1 MTEASTFV
9 ACSACFRDRG
19 LQLDAEQ
26 IGITEES
33 KCPNCPSTLGKK
45 LSADALGNLAYR
57 FFVWGSLWR
66 PKYGAAPLI
75 QFNGHQK
82 TSIEVSPWLKVDV
95 EIFEKILGVGF
106 FHYGPRF
113 WMFGEVEPLK
123 ALQKAKTRPTVV
135 DRIIKE
141 YPERVIDTG
150 FSFYRIRKSPKSP
163 SDANEYDSPPAK
175 FANTGRL
182 DSNSLPI
189 LYASPDLQVCVHEC
203 RVAAE
208 DELFVATLAPTRSL
222 RLLDLSVLLK
232 EPVGIT
238 EFESLDISVHM
249 LFLAGKHSYKLT
261 REIAIAAN
269 KAGFDGIVYPSY
281 FSLLRIGVMPFQTV
295 YGISNRRIPEYQEY
309 EQANAVPNLA
319 LFGRPIENGSIE
331 INTINKLILSR
342 VVYDFHFGPV
352 SF

>member
-1 MTEASTFV
+1 MNIASPFV

-26 IGITEES
+26 IGIAEES
-33 KCPNCPSTLGKK
+33 DCEYCQSTLGKK
-45 LSADALGNLAYR
+45 LSADALKNLAHR

-75 QFNGHQK
+75 QFNEHQK
-82 TSIEVSPWLKVDV
+82 TSIDVSPWLKDDV
-95 EIFEKILGVGF
+95 EIFEKILGIGF

-123 ALQKAKTRPTVV
+123 ALQKTKTRPSVV

-141 YPERVIDTG
+141 YPVRVIG
-150 FSFYRIRKSPKSP
+150 PEFSFYRIRKSPNSP
-163 SDANEYDSPPAK
+163 SEASEYDTPPAK
-175 FANTGRL
+175 FAKTGRL
-182 DSNSLPI
+182 DSDSLPI

-203 RVAAE
+203 RVTAE
-208 DELFVATLAPTRSL
+208 DELFVATLMPTRSL

-232 EPVGIT
+232 EPEGVT

-261 REIAIAAN
+261 REIATTAYQ
-269 KAGFDGIVYPSY
+269 AGFDGIVYPSY
-281 FSLLRIGVMPFQTV
+281 FSLLRLGVMPLQTI
-295 YGISNRRIPEYQEY
+295 YGISNRRIPQFQEN
-309 EQANAVPNLA
+309 EQANSIPNLA
-319 LFGRPIENGSIE
+319 LFGRPIENGI
-331 INTINKLILSR
+331 IKVNTINKLILSR
-342 VVYDFHFGPV
+342 VAYDFHFGPV